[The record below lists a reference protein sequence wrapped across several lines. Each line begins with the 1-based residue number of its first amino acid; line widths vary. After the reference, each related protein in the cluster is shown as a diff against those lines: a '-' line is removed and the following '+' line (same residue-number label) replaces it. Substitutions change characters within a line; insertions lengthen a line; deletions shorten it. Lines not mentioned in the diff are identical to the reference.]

1 MITRRTWRDR
11 WPATPRPDDAEARHL
26 QPERLERSYGSV
38 GAYQHDAAMLA
49 KEGWQ
54 VTAVGDRR
62 VTRGAF
68 RIVVG
73 SWLRGRRHVAP
84 NLLVSYRRLH

>member
-1 MITRRTWRDR
+1 VITQRTWRDR
-11 WPATPRPDDAEARHL
+11 WPATPQAEGAVARQL
-26 QPERLERSYGSV
+26 EPERLERSYGSV

-62 VTRGAF
+62 GTEGAF
-68 RIVVG
+68 RVVVG
-73 SWLRGRRHVAP
+73 SWLRGRRRVAP
-84 NLLVSYRRLH
+84 SLLVSYRRLH